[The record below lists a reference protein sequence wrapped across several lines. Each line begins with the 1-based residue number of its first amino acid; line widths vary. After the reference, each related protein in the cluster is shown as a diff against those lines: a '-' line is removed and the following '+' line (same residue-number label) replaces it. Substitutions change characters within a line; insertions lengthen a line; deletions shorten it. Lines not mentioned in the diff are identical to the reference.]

1 MIVHVQNQVLTH
13 HGQSDQRNISSG
25 KGENHTRQAPAAT
38 RPTPCPTRTFR
49 PREPA
54 ASVPPGAIPLLLRD
68 PARLWARTRAEAAGR
83 HRADPAPGS
92 PQRRRPS
99 RPPPPSRS
107 CRVPHGGNRVP
118 GGGGG
123 GRERRRSRLK
133 RTAEGRPGT
142 ARWGRSLRR
151 AAHPGFTAIPGGS
164 RAQPPPGPTE
174 GSPTPAL
181 TRPWRRRCGPS
192 RTALTDGRPR
202 RAPLAPL
209 AARDGG
215 GGAERGHWLIP
226 PSAAFPPMGRW
237 LRPGERSAERL
248 SPLKGQLWDTALGLT
263 PGQGDGRAPKPCTGT
278 AAPGGRRAAA
288 RPRGAGT
295 GEVSSAAKPAGGRQ
309 AADLCF
315 RHRPPMDKPTHVG
328 SEHPTPGPR
337 GQLGA
342 VQLLFPLSFN

>member
-123 GRERRRSRLK
+123 RPGAPPEPPQ
-133 RTAEGRPGT
+133 THGGRPPRHRSVGPLPEAGSASWLHGHPRRQPST
-142 ARWGRSLRR
+142 A
-151 AAHPGFTAIPGGS
+151 
-164 RAQPPPGPTE
+164 
-174 GSPTPAL
+174 
-181 TRPWRRRCGPS
+181 PS
-192 RTALTDGRPR
+192 RPHLREARRPHSLGHGGGAAGPHGRLSLTDGRGAR
-202 RAPLAPL
+202 RSLP
-209 AARDGG
+209 
-215 GGAERGHWLIP
+215 
-226 PSAAFPPMGRW
+226 
-237 LRPGERSAERL
+237 
-248 SPLKGQLWDTALGLT
+248 
-263 PGQGDGRAPKPCTGT
+263 
-278 AAPGGRRAAA
+278 
-288 RPRGAGT
+288 
-295 GEVSSAAKPAGGRQ
+295 
-309 AADLCF
+309 
-315 RHRPPMDKPTHVG
+315 
-328 SEHPTPGPR
+328 
-337 GQLGA
+337 
-342 VQLLFPLSFN
+342 